1 MERQTPQTVLDL
13 HGGEGSDDPLFLSG
27 DLAQAVRVF
36 RGARKGRASE
46 HAMDTVEVRITRDP
60 GNRSGL
66 DLVGC
71 LAALCRARRV
81 AVRCR
86 LGPGGV
92 FDFGGRFGRFRLV
105 LIEGRVL
112 GVAAVE
118 RVFGLEAVERIGA
131 PGLGHVGEAVG
142 AKLFQ
147 HRRLGLRADRRV
159 GGDQQR
165 FSRAGMDAGF
175 SMS

>member
-1 MERQTPQTVLDL
+1 MDEFCLLKEFCSLYIIEIILQFELFFSRFPVL
-13 HGGEGSDDPLFLSG
+13 
-27 DLAQAVRVF
+27 AVF
-36 RGARKGRASE
+36 
-46 HAMDTVEVRITRDP
+46 
-60 GNRSGL
+60 
-66 DLVGC
+66 
-71 LAALCRARRV
+71 LCR
-81 AVRCR
+81 R
-86 LGPGGV
+86 LGPGVGLTLS
-92 FDFGGRFGRFRLV
+92 GQFGRFRLV